1 MTDSRVDEFNS
12 MPRHPT
18 FSPSYSPAMLTL
30 LEVIRGLHDYDEE
43 PPAQG
48 GCPRALRN
56 GAWSASSKFVRQSFY
71 WRIAM
76 HSDRNVG
83 IRGACEHPHST
94 GECTRPVVV
103 VDA

>member
-48 GCPRALRN
+48 GLPESAAQRRLVRIVEVRKAIVLLEDCYAQRSQRGNSRSLRTPSFN
-56 GAWSASSKFVRQSFY
+56 G
-71 WRIAM
+71 
-76 HSDRNVG
+76 
-83 IRGACEHPHST
+83 
-94 GECTRPVVV
+94 
-103 VDA
+103 